1 MSQSDIDKIV
11 VSNELSI
18 KEKVKLLVP
27 LIMIVNDIK
36 VKSTSYSRARKLVDV
51 EYKIKTSQARVL
63 ANKIKSQ
70 TDPDYRAS
78 ETARKNA
85 IIKLK
90 YDTDPEYHARR
101 NAITNGSKYLNKL
114 RRELF

>member
-1 MSQSDIDKIV
+1 M
-11 VSNELSI
+11 
-18 KEKVKLLVP
+18 
-27 LIMIVNDIK
+27 
-36 VKSTSYSRARKLVDV
+36 
-51 EYKIKTSQARVL
+51 L

-70 TDPDYRAS
+70 TYPDYRAS
-78 ETARKNA
+78 ETKRKNA

-101 NAITNGSKYLNKL
+101 NADINGNKYLNKL